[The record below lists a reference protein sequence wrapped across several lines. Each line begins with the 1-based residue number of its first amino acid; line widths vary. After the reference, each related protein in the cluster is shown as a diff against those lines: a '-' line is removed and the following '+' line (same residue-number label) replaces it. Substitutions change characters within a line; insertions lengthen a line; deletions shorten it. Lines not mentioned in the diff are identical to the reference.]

1 MIIASTSPIEGSI
14 TAQCW
19 LVTVSQNTLRQLN
32 TLALNNSHISTF
44 IKNLKCSFLVSA
56 FIQYFWIWICK
67 SVLKPSEVYIR
78 SCSGSWKYVRRL
90 NAKNYSLRRRGC
102 SNMIFSDFWKPM
114 LALAYLFGR
123 GPRALYEL
131 DGTANGVQQV
141 KLQGLSGTLMEYEGA
156 CEMLLVNAVRNCMC
170 VCVTGVASDLN
181 IPLWSPIQL
190 FVRVSFWYNPV
201 H

>member
-1 MIIASTSPIEGSI
+1 V
-14 TAQCW
+14 C
-19 LVTVSQNTLRQLN
+19 
-32 TLALNNSHISTF
+32 
-44 IKNLKCSFLVSA
+44 A

-90 NAKNYSLRRRGC
+90 NAKITLLGGE
-102 SNMIFSDFWKPM
+102 D
-114 LALAYLFGR
+114 
-123 GPRALYEL
+123 
-131 DGTANGVQQV
+131 VQTWSSPTSE
-141 KLQGLSGTLMEYEGA
+141 KMEYEGA

-190 FVRVSFWYNPV
+190 FVSFLLVLSCPLSDHCCKLQRKEVMWNHAIHLENCLSLWRIIIVSYLCKIIKVCMGLCVCVCWSELKSGRPTFLFLFPFNFD
-201 H
+201 